1 MSTALT
7 GAAGSH
13 GVTASSSVSGP
24 ARITVPSL
32 YRRKGKGPESRIVC
46 LTAYDFAT
54 AVLLDAAGCVDVLLV
69 GDSLGCI
76 VQGHETTLPV
86 TLDEVVYHARCVSR
100 GAQGALV
107 VGDLPFMSYQLSPE
121 QALAAAGRLIKE
133 GGVAA
138 VKLEG
143 GVAMADTIA
152 RIVSAG
158 IPVMGH
164 VGLTPQSFHAL
175 GGHVRQGK
183 TAAQRARIIE
193 DAQVVSEAGAF
204 GLVLECIPEDLAL
217 EVTSTVK
224 CPTIGIGSGA
234 VCDGEILVTHD
245 LVGLRPGKPP
255 PFVHQEAQLGELM
268 IEATRRFAKRVVA
281 PVLSQV
287 N

>member
-1 MSTALT
+1 MSTAPI
-7 GAAGSH
+7 GSAESP
-13 GVTASSSVSGP
+13 GVPPP
-24 ARITVPSL
+24 ARITAPSL
-32 YRRKGKGPESRIVC
+32 FRRKGEDPESRIVC
-46 LTAYDFAT
+46 LTAYDFST
-54 AVLLDAAGCVDVLLV
+54 AALLDAADCIDLLLV

-86 TLDEVVYHARCVSR
+86 TLDEMVYHSRCVAR
-100 GAQGALV
+100 GTQRALV
-107 VGDLPFMSYQLSPE
+107 VGDLPFMSYQVSPE
-121 QALAAAGRLIKE
+121 QALGAAGRLVKE

-143 GVAMADTIA
+143 GVAMAKTIV

-183 TAAQRARIIE
+183 SAAARARILE
-193 DAQVVSEAGAF
+193 DAQAVSEAGAF
-204 GLVLECIPEDLAL
+204 ALVLECIPEELAL
-217 EVTSTVK
+217 EITRTVK

-255 PFVHQEAQLGELM
+255 PFVRQEAQLGEL
-268 IEATRRFAKRVVA
+268 IIDATRRFARRVTEPAV
-281 PVLSQV
+281 SRV